1 MSLILSIEEA
11 KEKGMTTLVAQL
23 ERDLERRQLLKMPPL
38 EEVKEKD
45 EKMVWEESPGRL
57 GLTGPPFRLN
67 WTHNPLQ

>member
-45 EKMVWEESPGRL
+45 EKMVWEEIIDD
-57 GLTGPPFRLN
+57 
-67 WTHNPLQ
+67 WD

>member
-45 EKMVWEESPGRL
+45 EKMVWEEIIDA
-57 GLTGPPFRLN
+57 
-67 WTHNPLQ
+67 WD

>member
-45 EKMVWEESPGRL
+45 EKMVWEEIVDD
-57 GLTGPPFRLN
+57 
-67 WTHNPLQ
+67 WD

>member
-45 EKMVWEESPGRL
+45 AEMVWEEVL
-57 GLTGPPFRLN
+57 DD
-67 WTHNPLQ
+67 WD